1 MKTTIRQL
9 IWLLALLLIATAAQ
23 EQTDLAVN
31 QAFQKYGSQKGCKMV
46 TLIDGQLKGYD
57 LKVYK
62 SLSFRKYGKEI
73 MALVKADRPKAK
85 KIREIVEDGQ
95 PRNGYYMMPPQRE
108 GINRYVLFRCD
119 EDFVGAIVYIEGH
132 LLPDDI
138 MKITKR

>member
-23 EQTDLAVN
+23 AQTDLAVN

-95 PRNGYYMMPPQRE
+95 VRA
-108 GINRYVLFRCD
+108 D
-119 EDFVGAIVYIEGH
+119 EYADFAEIKAT
-132 LLPDDI
+132 LD
-138 MKITKR
+138 KIALSVSNLQLWVDEQIAAGNLKKPEK